1 MDFDKNIATSRDSIV
16 FSDSALTGVP
26 DDLKQ
31 NWKRPNGDYVLY
43 INTPNAIDISKNAAS
58 EDTRKKMYFKYTNRA
73 YPQNFKVLDHLL
85 YYRQQYAVK
94 LGYNSYAA
102 YALTDKMAGNPQSVW
117 QFENNLVAKLTP
129 TCYDGYRNHPG
140 NQASDASRTPGYDLS
155 PGIFQ
160 YYKKQLLDH
169 EISVEFR

>member
-1 MDFDKNIATSRDSIV
+1 M
-16 FSDSALTGVP
+16 P

-58 EDTRKKMYFKYTNRA
+58 EDTRKKILKYTNRA
-73 YPQNFKVLDHLL
+73 YPQNFKVLDSLL

-102 YALTDKMAGNPQSVW
+102 YALTDKMAGNPESVW

-129 TCYDGYRNHPG
+129 HVTTDIATIRAIKHQMHPELPDTIY
-140 NQASDASRTPGYDLS
+140 AWDVS
-155 PGIFQ
+155 
-160 YYKKQLLDH
+160 YYKSNYWTRN
-169 EISVEFR
+169 IS